1 MRATVPLKKTDF
13 SKDYQRAPGTKKIVV
28 MPAYNAAKTLE
39 KTLNDLPVNGK
50 IKVYQFWE

>member
-1 MRATVPLKKTDF
+1 MRATVPLNKTDF
-13 SKDYQRAPGTKKIVV
+13 LADYQRAPGTKKIVV